1 MIWQNMC
8 WEIIKKI
15 KFKINKMETILTI
28 LLALATYGFGFLS
41 GTISNQDKTEIE
53 EDHNQWAIH
62 FNSISKD
69 Y

>member
-1 MIWQNMC
+1 
-8 WEIIKKI
+8 
-15 KFKINKMETILTI
+15 MEKILTI

-53 EDHNQWAIH
+53 EDHNQSAIH

-69 Y
+69 D